1 MTRYRHLVFV
11 WILLAQSLP
20 AVGQSAASRPEP
32 AKTLEQ
38 KFFAALRSG
47 NSKAVLAYVP
57 GSGVNVGAN
66 AQHATQDEIEKQL
79 QQHRGV
85 YCKLFDSSCL
95 IDHACSYR
103 ELLTHSDK
111 VRTAATEVT
120 RNGVRQAV
128 LVAEVQNQRCPDQ
141 KLIDFIFNLQGDSW
155 KLFSIP

>member
-1 MTRYRHLVFV
+1 
-11 WILLAQSLP
+11 LALCLP
-20 AVGQSAASRPEP
+20 STGQFATSSPQP

-47 NSKAVLAYVP
+47 NSKALMSYVP
-57 GSGVNVGAN
+57 ENGVNLG
-66 AQHATQDEIEKQL
+66 AQHATKEEIGKQL

-95 IDHACSYR
+95 NSQSCSYR
-103 ELLTHSDK
+103 ELLSRSEK
-111 VRTAATEVT
+111 VRTAASEVT

-128 LVAEVQNQRCPDQ
+128 LVAQVQNQRCPDQ

-155 KLFSIP
+155 KLFSMP

>member
-1 MTRYRHLVFV
+1 M
-11 WILLAQSLP
+11 
-20 AVGQSAASRPEP
+20 GQSAASRPEP

-47 NSKAVLAYVP
+47 NSKILLSYIP
-57 GSGVNVGAN
+57 ESGVNVGSG
-66 AQHATQDEIEKQL
+66 AQHATRDEIQKQL

-95 IDHACSYR
+95 IDHTCSYR
-103 ELLTHSDK
+103 ELLTRSDK
-111 VRTAATEVT
+111 VRTAATAVT

-128 LVAEVQNQRCPDQ
+128 LVAQVHNQRCPDQ
-141 KLIDFIFNLQGDSW
+141 KLIDFIFNLEGDSW

>member
-1 MTRYRHLVFV
+1 MAHHRHLA
-11 WILLAQSLP
+11 WILLALSLP
-20 AVGQSAASRPEP
+20 VAAQTAKSPPEP
-32 AKTLEQ
+32 AKTLEG

-47 NSKAVLAYVP
+47 NSKAILAYVP
-57 GSGVNVGAN
+57 ESGATVG
-66 AQHATQDEIEKQL
+66 AQHATRDEIQKQL

-95 IDHACSYR
+95 VDHACSYR
-103 ELLTHSDK
+103 ELLTRSEH

-128 LVAEVQNQRCPDQ
+128 LVAQAQNQRCSDQ